1 MNWQSIIS
9 FFQVKTIWKFR
20 NYLSNRFKKIQKHS
34 TVKCQATWFQITSE
48 SLSLLSFPPK
58 LKMLYW
64 ENIIWRICDPII
76 IIVQNDLR
84 PWNSSCCIMH
94 ISHIFNVYMRQLCID
109 NLSSKD
115 EADNK
120 IVFPTIMQWYNWVE
134 ILFLNNSYRQSI
146 VIQNY

>member
-1 MNWQSIIS
+1 MS
-9 FFQVKTIWKFR
+9 F
-20 NYLSNRFKKIQKHS
+20 RFLFIRENVTHS

-84 PWNSSCCIMH
+84 PWNRSCCIMH

-134 ILFLNNSYRQSI
+134 ILSLIIHIGSQSLFKI
-146 VIQNY
+146 INRNFTVSNI